1 MTCKKH
7 IDFVVALLLA
17 ALALTLFSC
26 SEKSRAAV
34 KVLNDRA
41 EDQLVAAAGEGE
53 VALQLMKRQY
63 AAQKERLV
71 RIKTLQRSMERR
83 AIESEAV
90 ATRLE
95 AEGKGDLAGRQRT
108 IAGRYRS
115 NLEALAANEIE
126 GEEALKSFAVDY
138 ETFKMEIS
146 LLNEEIEAAR
156 AMGGLSDDLGTANPL
171 ADRMEAVNDL
181 KETLQTKL
189 DRANALL
196 EVDAFEAGL

>member
-53 VALQLMKRQY
+53 VALQLMKRKY
-63 AAQKERLV
+63 AAQKERLI

-83 AIESEAV
+83 ASESEAV

-95 AEGKGDLAGRQRT
+95 AEGKEDLAGRQRT
-108 IAGRYRS
+108 IAGKYRS

-126 GEEALKSFAVDY
+126 GEEALKSFAADY